1 MNWSSWSEFFAM
13 GGYGIYVWGSYLVT
27 LICVMSEVLLISR
40 RHRTLSKTYGLT
52 HDPYGKEN
60 SDKEA
65 LINTEIDPSNN
76 ENQSVK
82 AASSTEEI
90 KK

>member
-40 RHRTLSKTYGLT
+40 RHRTLSKTYGLI
-52 HDPYGKEN
+52 HDSYGKEN
-60 SDKEA
+60 SDKEV
-65 LINTEIDPSNN
+65 LINTEIDSLNN
-76 ENQSVK
+76 EKQSVE

-90 KK
+90 EK